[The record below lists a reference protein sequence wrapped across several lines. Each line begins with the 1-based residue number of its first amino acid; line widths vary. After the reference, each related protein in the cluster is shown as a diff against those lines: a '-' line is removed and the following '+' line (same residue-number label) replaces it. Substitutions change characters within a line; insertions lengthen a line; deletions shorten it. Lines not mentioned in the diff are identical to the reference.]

1 MYDKNGILLW
11 PGYRQAITGTRI
23 VIPKVRL
30 FPFGNGSPGNLQGE
44 TEYPR
49 RILDSPKPA
58 PRVPASGKA
67 PKEARIFGGGNHES
81 QEGTHFREIK
91 KLRQS

>member
-11 PGYRQAITGTRI
+11 PGDRQAITGTRI

-30 FPFGNGSPGNLQGE
+30 FPFGNRSPGNLQGGN
-44 TEYPR
+44 
-49 RILDSPKPA
+49 RISQTNSRFPKA
-58 PRVPASGKA
+58 GTACTGFRKTT
-67 PKEARIFGGGNHES
+67 KKARIFGGGIHES